1 MGRKKNL
8 SVYQKINKFLY
19 TVQNCQVEFIRIINL
34 LNLGRIHLIISSLLW
49 EWRFYYLNDLNNSYH
64 VMHSLHP
71 IPHNLDFD
79 INFFNLGVI
88 LYEKHQNVNSGCKRQ
103 MKICILNGSS

>member
-49 EWRFYYLNDLNNSYH
+49 EWRFYYLNDLNNSYC

-79 INFFNLGVI
+79 INFFL
-88 LYEKHQNVNSGCKRQ
+88 S
-103 MKICILNGSS
+103 